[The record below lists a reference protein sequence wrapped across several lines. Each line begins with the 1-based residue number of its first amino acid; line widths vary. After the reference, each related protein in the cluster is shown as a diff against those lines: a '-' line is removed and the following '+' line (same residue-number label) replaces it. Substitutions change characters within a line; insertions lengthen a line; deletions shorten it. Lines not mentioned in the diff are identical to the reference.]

1 VAATENWDMAIPKIK
16 NKPSK
21 YNFSKKIILKL
32 KTWFAEKGTLSLYPK
47 KGKFIRLAMDAK
59 M

>member
-1 VAATENWDMAIPKIK
+1 MAIPKIK